1 MLGRNIEIILTQVFP
16 LPFKI
21 SYHCLY
27 SCLSLRNMTECFST
41 TANRYLR
48 VSDKIFS
55 HLTKLILNLLLMN
68 FDRIF
73 RGLCEYLGI
82 YFFFNHSYIEL
93 NLFKAS
99 PYFNQAVYSI
109 IIMIMIINHYHQFN
123 DRVRL
128 QGRCA
133 SELLIKSLY
142 LTGLKA
148 GSGIHLCVACIG
160 KLDLT
165 VPIYPRADVIQLA
178 LVSSVQEAF

>member
-1 MLGRNIEIILTQVFP
+1 MHAARFRIEKVFHLISFVISRMLGRNIEIILTQVFP

-99 PYFNQAVYSI
+99 PYFN
-109 IIMIMIINHYHQFN
+109 
-123 DRVRL
+123 
-128 QGRCA
+128 
-133 SELLIKSLY
+133 
-142 LTGLKA
+142 
-148 GSGIHLCVACIG
+148 
-160 KLDLT
+160 
-165 VPIYPRADVIQLA
+165 
-178 LVSSVQEAF
+178 